1 MRTPFTTPS
10 GISVEFTGRHAL
22 LRLPPDPRPDDSDDL
37 RECSRR
43 LLDDGVPAMVL
54 DLTGCRSCDPDTAGA
69 ILRVHVHAAEVDTPL
84 TVRLPPSGT
93 VPRVCATTGVSRRV
107 PVEEP
112 ETAASRGPRPHPQRR
127 FRR

>member
-10 GISVEFTGRHAL
+10 GISVEFTGPCAL
-22 LRLPPDPRPDDSDDL
+22 LRLPPDPCPADSDEL

-69 ILRVHVHAAEVDTPL
+69 ILRVHIYAAKVGTPL
-84 TVRLPPSGT
+84 TMRLPLSGT
-93 VPRVCATTGVSRRV
+93 VARVCRLV

-112 ETAASRGPRPHPQRR
+112 ETAASHGPRPQRR